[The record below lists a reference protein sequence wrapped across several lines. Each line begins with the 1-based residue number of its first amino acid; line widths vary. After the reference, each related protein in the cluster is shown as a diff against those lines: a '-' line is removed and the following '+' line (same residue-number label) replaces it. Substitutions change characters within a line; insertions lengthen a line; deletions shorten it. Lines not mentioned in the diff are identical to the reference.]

1 MAKIAFLILAHK
13 KPQRVIAQALALTA
27 HGDTVTIHYDA
38 RAPRAEFTTIREAL
52 KNNSNVAFAPR
63 VKCGWGTWSL
73 VRATLNLIRT
83 AVREFEGQSHYYLI
97 SGDCYPTKSRSY
109 IEGFLQRHADKD
121 FIEAEDF
128 HDGTFIRTG
137 LTIERLVYR
146 HWFNEREQKWLFE
159 TSLELQKRYGL
170 SRETPENLP
179 IHIGSQW
186 WLLRASTVEAI
197 LAMAAVRPE
206 IIRFFRT
213 TWIPDEIF
221 FQTMAAA
228 VTTPA
233 EIISHPPTHLIF
245 SDYGMPV
252 VFYEDHYAYLRAQD
266 WLFARKL
273 SDESSV
279 MRERLLTVFT
289 EDRHGEAEGGTH
301 DGLYTYLTSRGRR
314 GRRYTRRF
322 WENAIDSTNDG
333 EILIVAAKIWHVGK
347 AVQNAITE
355 TTGLF
360 GLGYLFD
367 EESETDVGIG
377 NLEGGLEKRNRHRR
391 VILNL
396 MMRARAQETAL
407 ICVDPGRPDIIA
419 DMVTTHH
426 QARILTVERPIS
438 DDHLDGHA
446 ARTGLLGP
454 HSGGFE
460 RDELRRALREEFT
473 TEAAYLRDTYRDIL
487 FRNRLDR
494 SRDENVLD
502 LGHFLRCRRT
512 EAEAI
517 ARAAEH
523 AIR

>member
-1 MAKIAFLILAHK
+1 MANIAFLILAHK
-13 KPQRVIAQALALTA
+13 KPQRVIAQARALTA

-38 RAPRAEFTTIREAL
+38 RAPRTEFNTLRAAFKDDPNI
-52 KNNSNVAFAPR
+52 AFAPR

-73 VRATLNLIRT
+73 VRATLSLIRT
-83 AVREFEGQSHYYLI
+83 ARKRFEGQSHYYLI

-109 IEGFLQRHADKD
+109 IEGFLERHAQKD
-121 FIEAEDF
+121 FIEAADF

-137 LTIERLVYR
+137 LTIERLIYR

-159 TSLELQKRYGL
+159 TSLELQQRYGL
-170 SRETPENLP
+170 RREPPENLP

-197 LAMAAVRPE
+197 LALAAARPE
-206 IIRFFRT
+206 IVRFFRT

-221 FQTMAAA
+221 FQTMTAA

-233 EIISHPPTHLIF
+233 EIVSHPPTHLIF

-252 VFYEDHYAYLRAQD
+252 VFYEDHYDYLRAQD

-273 SDESSV
+273 SDESSA
-279 MRERLLTVFT
+279 MRARLLAVFAQ
-289 EDRHGEAEGGTH
+289 DRHDEAEGGTH
-301 DGLYTYLTSRGRR
+301 DGLYTYLTTRGRR
-314 GRRYTRRF
+314 GRRYARRF
-322 WENAIDSTNDG
+322 WENAIDSANEG

-347 AVQNAITE
+347 AVQDAIAD
-355 TTGLF
+355 TTGLC

-367 EESETDVGIG
+367 EEAETDVEIG
-377 NLEGGLEKRNRHRR
+377 NLERGLQKRNRHRR

-407 ICVDPGRPDIIA
+407 ICVDPGRPDLID
-419 DMVTTHH
+419 DMVATHR
-426 QARILTVERPIS
+426 QARILIVERPIS

-460 RDELRRALREEFT
+460 REELRRALREEFA
-473 TEAAYLRDTYRDIL
+473 TEAIYLRDTYRTIL
-487 FRNRLDR
+487 YRNRLDR
-494 SRDENVLD
+494 GREKNVLD
-502 LGHFLRCRRT
+502 IGHFLHCRRA

-523 AIR
+523 AIS